1 MTSYRAKYDQKK
13 NCICYVNSRLS
24 FIPRFLDIW
33 ESTGC
38 CFWWFTDPGQC
49 WHQTIAISSSH
60 PLRNVSFILYDL
72 IFFKYLFFKIVLLK
86 MLLFFFVFS
95 TEASKERVR
104 KSYNCQWIM
113 TITLTVMLSK
123 IHFITSIKA

>member
-1 MTSYRAKYDQKK
+1 MTSYRAKYDQK
-13 NCICYVNSRLS
+13 NCFCYVNSRLS
-24 FIPRFLDIW
+24 SIPRFLVIW

-49 WHQTIAISSSH
+49 WHQTIAIFSSH

-72 IFFKYLFFKIVLLK
+72 IFFKYLFFKSVLLK
-86 MLLFFFVFS
+86 NVFWGFFS

-104 KSYNCQWIM
+104 KSYNCRWIM
-113 TITLTVMLSK
+113 TITLTVMLSR